1 MELDRIAR
9 LAEGGGGKVLL
20 YVLDGLGGLPRE
32 PGGPTELE
40 AARTPNL
47 DELAR
52 GGTCGLHDPV
62 APGITPGSGPGHLA
76 LFGYDPLVYETGRG
90 VLEALGI
97 EFPLG
102 PGDIAVR
109 ANFCTLDAQGRVTDR
124 RAGRIS
130 TDEAA
135 PLAGLLDGIEVDGA
149 RCSVRHVKEHR
160 FVLVLHPDAR
170 SGDAV
175 DDTDPGQTGRP
186 PHPPAARNAA
196 SEPTARLLAGWL
208 EAAAERLANQPRA
221 NMALLRGVSSRPDW
235 PLFED
240 VFGMRAAAA
249 AAYPMYRGVAR
260 LVGMDAQTVPA
271 GAPPLVDALRARLAE
286 HDFFFLHF
294 KPPDKAGEDGDF
306 DRKVAAI
313 EEADAGE
320 RWKASDHV
328 GNAFIA
334 AIGEGADAC
343 PWSGPVSALPIPD
356 DFSERGAPPLI
367 TTTGPAPSGGID
379 VLRGTVRVRFQDP
392 AATVTTEL
400 SDPPPPPGNKP
411 VVTVTRQDD
420 GTPGI
425 EIRGGRAIV
434 RVEGWNGVGGAQGTG

>member
-9 LAEGGGGKVLL
+9 LAGGGGGKVLL

-52 GGTCGLHDPV
+52 AGTCGLHDPV

-109 ANFCTLDAQGRVTDR
+109 ANFCTVDARGRVADR

-130 TDEAA
+130 SDEAL
-135 PLAGLLDGIEVDGA
+135 PLARRLDAIELDGA

-160 FVLVLHPDAR
+160 FVLVLHPDAA

-175 DDTDPGQTGRP
+175 DDTDPGATGRP

-196 SEPTARLLAGWL
+196 SEPTARLLAAWI
-208 EAAAERLANQPRA
+208 EAAADRLADHPRA
-221 NMALLRGVSSRPDW
+221 NMALLRGVSARPDW
-235 PLFED
+235 PRFAD

-260 LVGMDAQTVPA
+260 LVGMDACAVPE
-271 GAPPLVDALRARLAE
+271 GAAPLASALKARIAE
-286 HDFFFLHF
+286 YDFFFLHF

-306 DRKVAAI
+306 DRKVAMI
-313 EEADAGE
+313 EEADAIVPDLVDAGPNVILVTG
-320 RWKASDHV
+320 DHSTPATLRSHSWHPV
-328 GNAFIA
+328 PFLLHGGA
-334 AIGEGADAC
+334 ARTD
-343 PWSGPVSALPIPD
+343 
-356 DFSERGAPPLI
+356 
-367 TTTGPAPSGGID
+367 
-379 VLRGTVRVRFQDP
+379 
-392 AATVTTEL
+392 AATAFGETACRA
-400 SDPPPPPGNKP
+400 GAHG
-411 VVTVTRQDD
+411 R
-420 GTPGI
+420 
-425 EIRGGRAIV
+425 IRGHDLMRLAAARAGRLAKF
-434 RVEGWNGVGGAQGTG
+434 GA

>member
-9 LAEGGGGKVLL
+9 LAGGGGGKVLL
-20 YVLDGLGGLPRE
+20 YVLDGLGGLPRQ

-62 APGITPGSGPGHLA
+62 APGITPGGGPVHLA

-102 PGDIAVR
+102 PRDIAVR
-109 ANFCTLDAQGRVTDR
+109 ANFCTVDAQGRVTDR

-135 PLAGLLDGIEVDGA
+135 PLAGQLDGIELDGA

-160 FVLVLHPDAR
+160 FVLVLHPDVA

-175 DDTDPGQTGRP
+175 GDTDPGQTGEP
-186 PHPPAARNAA
+186 PHAPAARNAA
-196 SEPTARLLAGWL
+196 SEPTARLLAAWL
-208 EAAAERLANQPRA
+208 EAAAERLADHPRA
-221 NMALLRGVSSRPDW
+221 NMALLRGVSSKPDW

-260 LVGMDAQTVPA
+260 LVGMDARTAPD
-271 GAPPLVDALRARLAE
+271 GAAPLVDALRARLAE

-313 EEADAGE
+313 EEADAIVPELVDAGPDVILVTG
-320 RWKASDHV
+320 DHSTPSTMRNHSWHPV
-328 GNAFIA
+328 PFLIHG
-334 AIGEGADAC
+334 
-343 PWSGPVSALPIPD
+343 GPVRNDAATT
-356 DFSERGAPPLI
+356 FGETACRTGAH
-367 TTTGPAPSGGID
+367 G
-379 VLRGTVRVRFQDP
+379 RVRGCDLMRL
-392 AATVTTEL
+392 AAA
-400 SDPPPPPGNKP
+400 
-411 VVTVTRQDD
+411 RA
-420 GTPGI
+420 
-425 EIRGGRAIV
+425 GRLAKF
-434 RVEGWNGVGGAQGTG
+434 GA

>member
-9 LAEGGGGKVLL
+9 LAGGGGGKVLL
-20 YVLDGLGGLPRE
+20 YVLDGLGGLPLE

-40 AARTPNL
+40 AARTPNF

-109 ANFCTLDAQGRVTDR
+109 ANFCTVDAQGRVTDR

-130 TDEAA
+130 TEEAA
-135 PLAGLLDGIEVDGA
+135 PLAAQLDGIELDGA

-160 FVLVLHPDAR
+160 FVLVLHPDLA
-170 SGDAV
+170 SGDGV
-175 DDTDPGQTGRP
+175 DDTDPGQTGQP
-186 PHPPAARNAA
+186 PRAPCARDAG
-196 SEPTARLLAGWL
+196 SEATARLLAAWL
-208 EAAAERLANQPRA
+208 KAAAERLADHPRA
-221 NMALLRGVSSRPDW
+221 NMTLLRGVSSKPDW
-235 PLFED
+235 PLFEE

-260 LVGMDAQTVPA
+260 LVGMDARTAPD
-271 GAPPLVDALRARLAE
+271 GARPLVDALRARLAE

-313 EEADAGE
+313 EEADAIVPELVDAGPDVILVTG
-320 RWKASDHV
+320 DHSTP
-328 GNAFIA
+328 ATMRA
-334 AIGEGADAC
+334 HS
-343 PWSGPVSALPIPD
+343 WHPVP
-356 DFSERGAPPLI
+356 FLI
-367 TTTGPAPSGGID
+367 HGGPARHDAATSFGETACRTGAH
-379 VLRGTVRVRFQDP
+379 GRVRGCELMRL
-392 AATVTTEL
+392 AAA
-400 SDPPPPPGNKP
+400 SA
-411 VVTVTRQDD
+411 
-420 GTPGI
+420 
-425 EIRGGRAIV
+425 GRLAKF
-434 RVEGWNGVGGAQGTG
+434 GA

>member
-313 EEADAGE
+313 EEADAIVPELVDAGPDVILVTGDHST
-320 RWKASDHV
+320 ASIMRSHS
-328 GNAFIA
+328 
-334 AIGEGADAC
+334 
-343 PWSGPVSALPIPD
+343 WHPVP
-356 DFSERGAPPLI
+356 FLI
-367 TTTGPAPSGGID
+367 HGGPARHDEATTFGETACRTGAH
-379 VLRGTVRVRFQDP
+379 GRVRGCDLMRL
-392 AATVTTEL
+392 AAA
-400 SDPPPPPGNKP
+400 
-411 VVTVTRQDD
+411 RA
-420 GTPGI
+420 
-425 EIRGGRAIV
+425 GRLAKF
-434 RVEGWNGVGGAQGTG
+434 GA

>member
-9 LAEGGGGKVLL
+9 LAGGGGGKVLL

-40 AARTPNL
+40 AARTPHL

-52 GGTCGLHDPV
+52 AGTCGLHDPV

-109 ANFCTLDAQGRVTDR
+109 ANFCTLDAQGRVADR
-124 RAGRIS
+124 RAGRIPCE
-130 TDEAA
+130 EAA
-135 PLAGLLDGIEVDGA
+135 PLAARLNGIELDGA
-149 RCSVRHVKEHR
+149 RCTVRHVKEHR
-160 FVLVLHPDAR
+160 FVLVLHPDAPA
-170 SGDAV
+170 GDAV
-175 DDTDPGQTGRP
+175 NDTDPGMTGRP
-186 PHPPAARNAA
+186 PHAPEARNAA
-196 SEPTARLLAGWL
+196 AEPTARLLAAWL
-208 EAAAERLANQPRA
+208 EAAAERLAGEPQA

-235 PLFED
+235 PRFPD

-260 LVGMDAQTVPA
+260 LVGMDACTVPA
-271 GAPPLVDALRARLAE
+271 GAPPLVDALKARFADY
-286 HDFFFLHF
+286 DFFFLHF

-313 EEADAGE
+313 EEADAIVPDLVDAGPDVVLVTGDHSTPSVMSSHSWHPVPFLLHGGPPRSDAATTFGE
-320 RWKASDHV
+320 TACRT
-328 GNAFIA
+328 
-334 AIGEGADAC
+334 GAH
-343 PWSGPVSALPIPD
+343 G
-356 DFSERGAPPLI
+356 
-367 TTTGPAPSGGID
+367 
-379 VLRGTVRVRFQDP
+379 RVRGCDLMRLAT
-392 AATVTTEL
+392 AAADRLT
-400 SDPPPPPGNKP
+400 KF
-411 VVTVTRQDD
+411 
-420 GTPGI
+420 
-425 EIRGGRAIV
+425 
-434 RVEGWNGVGGAQGTG
+434 GA

>member
-9 LAEGGGGKVLL
+9 LAGGGGGKVLL

-52 GGTCGLHDPV
+52 GGTCGLHDPI

-135 PLAGLLDGIEVDGA
+135 PLAGQLDGIELPGA

-313 EEADAGE
+313 EEADAIVPELVDAGPDVILVTGDHST
-320 RWKASDHV
+320 ASIMRSHS
-328 GNAFIA
+328 
-334 AIGEGADAC
+334 
-343 PWSGPVSALPIPD
+343 WHPVP
-356 DFSERGAPPLI
+356 FLI
-367 TTTGPAPSGGID
+367 HGGPARHDEATTFGETACRTGAH
-379 VLRGTVRVRFQDP
+379 GRVRGCDLMRL
-392 AATVTTEL
+392 AAA
-400 SDPPPPPGNKP
+400 
-411 VVTVTRQDD
+411 RA
-420 GTPGI
+420 
-425 EIRGGRAIV
+425 GRLAKF
-434 RVEGWNGVGGAQGTG
+434 GA

>member
-1 MELDRIAR
+1 MSAPPTVRWPVTEATNTFRRMELDRIAR
-9 LAEGGGGKVLL
+9 LAGGGGGKVLL

-40 AARTPNL
+40 AARTPHL

-52 GGTCGLHDPV
+52 AGTCGLHDPV

-97 EFPLG
+97 EFPLR

-109 ANFCTLDAQGRVTDR
+109 ANFCTLDARGRVTDR

-130 TDEAA
+130 SDEAA
-135 PLAGLLDGIEVDGA
+135 PLAARLNGIELAGA

-160 FVLVLHPDAR
+160 FVLVLHPDAPA
-170 SGDAV
+170 GDAV
-175 DDTDPGQTGRP
+175 EDTDLGRTGRP
-186 PHPPAARNAA
+186 PRAPLALNDE
-196 SEPTARLLAGWL
+196 SESTARLLAAWL
-208 EAAAERLANQPRA
+208 EAAAERLAGQPHA

-235 PLFED
+235 PLFGD

-260 LVGMDAQTVPA
+260 LVGMDAETAPA

-313 EEADAGE
+313 EEADAIVPDLVDAGPDVILVTG
-320 RWKASDHV
+320 DHST
-328 GNAFIA
+328 
-334 AIGEGADAC
+334 
-343 PWSGPVSALPIPD
+343 PSTMRSHSWHPVP
-356 DFSERGAPPLI
+356 FLI
-367 TTTGPAPSGGID
+367 HGGPARSDAATTFGETACRSGAHG
-379 VLRGTVRVRFQDP
+379 RVRGCDLMRL
-392 AATVTTEL
+392 AAA
-400 SDPPPPPGNKP
+400 
-411 VVTVTRQDD
+411 RA
-420 GTPGI
+420 
-425 EIRGGRAIV
+425 GRLAKF
-434 RVEGWNGVGGAQGTG
+434 GA

>member
-135 PLAGLLDGIEVDGA
+135 PLAGQLDGIELDGA

-160 FVLVLHPDAR
+160 FVLVLHPDAP

-175 DDTDPGQTGRP
+175 DDTDPGQTGEP
-186 PHPPAARNAA
+186 PHAPAARNAA
-196 SEPTARLLAGWL
+196 SEPPARLLAAWL
-208 EAAAERLANQPRA
+208 EAAAERLADHPRA
-221 NMALLRGVSSRPDW
+221 NMALLRGVSSKPDW

-260 LVGMDAQTVPA
+260 LVGMDARTAPD
-271 GAPPLVDALRARLAE
+271 GAAPLVDALRARLAE

-313 EEADAGE
+313 EEADAIVPELVDAGPDVILVTGDHST
-320 RWKASDHV
+320 ASIMRSHS
-328 GNAFIA
+328 
-334 AIGEGADAC
+334 
-343 PWSGPVSALPIPD
+343 WHPVP
-356 DFSERGAPPLI
+356 FLI
-367 TTTGPAPSGGID
+367 HGGPARHDEATTFGETACRTGAH
-379 VLRGTVRVRFQDP
+379 GRVRGCDLMRL
-392 AATVTTEL
+392 AAA
-400 SDPPPPPGNKP
+400 
-411 VVTVTRQDD
+411 RA
-420 GTPGI
+420 
-425 EIRGGRAIV
+425 GRLAKF
-434 RVEGWNGVGGAQGTG
+434 GA